1 MSINERIKFIRKD
14 KNLNQKQ
21 FASLLGITQSGVSY
35 MEQDGSNVSDS
46 SIKTICSI
54 LGLSEDWL
62 RYGTEPMYTKNDTFS
77 LDSFLKSRNATEL
90 EIEIIKAY
98 FDLSQDIRE
107 AVINHFISRLSPGKE
122 KITVFRAARSD
133 TDIPSGNVEMS
144 ASELEKLHNAP
155 TVTSDDE
162 I

>member
-1 MSINERIKFIRKD
+1 M
-14 KNLNQKQ
+14 NQKQ

-62 RYGTEPMYTKNDTFS
+62 RYGTEPMYIKNDIFS
-77 LDSFLKSRNATEL
+77 LDNYLKSRSATDL

-98 FDLSQDIRE
+98 FDLTPDIRD
-107 AVINHFISRLSPGKE
+107 AVLNHFMSRLSPQSPGDS
-122 KITVFRAARSD
+122 IPAA
-133 TDIPSGNVEMS
+133 TTE
-144 ASELEKLHNAP
+144 ELEEEYKKNRLNSVSKTTSSALNIISGTPTKNA
-155 TVTSDDE
+155 
-162 I
+162 